1 MLCAFVACTL
11 PTALSSQE
19 IEPKPV
25 KKVIPAY
32 PEVLK
37 RMGLSGTVRLK
48 VLIAPDG
55 SVKDIEVRGGGAIF
69 AESASKAVKQWR
81 YPPGDKARSAD
92 VSVDF
97 ECCAT
102 VITSP

>member
-19 IEPKPV
+19 IEPKPL

-32 PEVLK
+32 PDVLK

-55 SVKDIEVRGGGAIF
+55 SVKDI
-69 AESASKAVKQWR
+69 
-81 YPPGDKARSAD
+81 
-92 VSVDF
+92 
-97 ECCAT
+97 
-102 VITSP
+102 